1 MHNFFTGFIQSP
13 DWICFIL
20 FVGDLYMEAC
30 FTSTHIHIFVV
41 QSTLYSL
48 QCGAYT
54 HKYTL
59 IKQRLNPFQPH
70 WTGSDCVESDSL
82 FRHKVFLKFDLNL
95 DFTVAVMRGFNPDN
109 KQTPKSRIK
118 SNCIKLLHNLY
129 SRGERE
135 RLLGSLEREGKLKIT
150 FLFYGKGTEIR
161 KRYRKAG

>member
-1 MHNFFTGFIQSP
+1 M
-13 DWICFIL
+13 
-20 FVGDLYMEAC
+20 
-30 FTSTHIHIFVV
+30 
-41 QSTLYSL
+41 
-48 QCGAYT
+48 
-54 HKYTL
+54 
-59 IKQRLNPFQPH
+59 
-70 WTGSDCVESDSL
+70 

-150 FLFYGKGTEIR
+150 FLFYGKERELENATGREGKFEACNPGKSR
-161 KRYRKAG
+161 ESYKKQG

>member
-1 MHNFFTGFIQSP
+1 MHKLFTGFIQSP

-109 KQTPKSRIK
+109 KQTPKSRIN
-118 SNCIKLLHNLY
+118 SNCIKLLAFWLT
-129 SRGERE
+129 GTGRE
-135 RLLGSLEREGKLKIT
+135 IENHIPVLREGTGIRKC
-150 FLFYGKGTEIR
+150 YGKGREIW
-161 KRYRKAG
+161 GL